1 MRSLIITIAV
11 FAGLLACSK
20 SPCADCAG
28 CCDESGQCQPG
39 TGPYACGMG
48 GATCANC
55 MVQHAVCFEQACVLS
70 YDGGGPGGGAGG
82 GSGGGGGEAQ
92 DAGGDD
98 AGFDDAGSGDAGTTT
113 WPDGG
118 TLYRYWDGGTCAVK
132 TDCPCFSSD
141 DCGPGFYCHSEDTTG
156 TQVWCVPGARG
167 AGLAGDACTGEADC
181 LSALC
186 TDSASTGMRCSAL
199 CTDMADC
206 PASLP
211 TCQYV
216 GFGVDRSLCAP

>member
-1 MRSLIITIAV
+1 MRWLLLTT
-11 FAGLLACSK
+11 GLVAALAACAK

-28 CCDESGQCQPG
+28 CCDSSGQCVAG
-39 TGPYACGMG
+39 TEQRVCGKA
-48 GATCANC
+48 GATCADC
-55 MVQHAVCFEQACVLS
+55 TLQHAACFERACIPS

-82 GSGGGGGEAQ
+82 GSGGGGGGDAM

-98 AGFDDAGSGDAGTTT
+98 AGVTAY
-113 WPDGG
+113 PDGG
-118 TLYRYWDGGTCAVK
+118 TLFRYWDGGACAVK

-141 DCGPGFYCHSEDTTG
+141 DCGPGFHCHSEDSTG

-167 AGLAGDACTGEADC
+167 DGLAGAPCTGEADC

-186 TDSASTGMRCSAL
+186 TDSASAGMRCSAL
-199 CTDMADC
+199 CTDGADC
-206 PASLP
+206 PATLP